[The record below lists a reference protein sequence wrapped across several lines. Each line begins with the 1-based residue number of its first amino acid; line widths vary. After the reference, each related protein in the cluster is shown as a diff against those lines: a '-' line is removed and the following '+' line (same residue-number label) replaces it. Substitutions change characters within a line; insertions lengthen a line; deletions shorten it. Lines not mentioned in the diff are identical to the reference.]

1 MQVLVPTLDSFSQ
14 VLPAFKWQALAAF
27 LQKTATAAGRK
38 AMLLSDRELST
49 PLPVAGL
56 FALLVTAD
64 FCALLQAQQAETPD
78 RYHTQ
83 LTFDNT
89 EIGSFLQQ
97 LKPLIAAKKKAL
109 LERAIAAQAQYA
121 NEPRLPSSFILQLLA
136 VIASDPEPTA
146 IACEPMVAAAI
157 FQQVEQERLLNQ
169 VTAQIRQSLEL
180 PKILKTAVEEV
191 RKFVSVDRLLIFE
204 FSPQAFADGTSSS
217 KSALSSTTERTAP
230 GDTRS
235 MSANL
240 LIPDNYYLQG
250 RITYEAKASGDIPSV
265 LDLADGCWFD
275 HESQTREKYS
285 QGIASLIPDIE
296 EYYHQYP
303 CLLKLLQHA
312 QVRAK
317 LVTPIRVQEKLW
329 GLLIAH
335 QCYQP
340 RQWQLDEEKF
350 LGQIA
355 QHLAIA
361 IYQATLYHEVQQQ
374 KQTLEERVA
383 ERTQALAESL
393 AATQSANRVKSDFL
407 ATMSH
412 ELRTPLTCVIG
423 MSATLL
429 RWSLG
434 PLNDKQRSY
443 LKTIHDSG
451 EHLLE
456 LINDILDFSQVESG
470 KTVLQMSEFSLS
482 QLTRQCL
489 QVFREKARAG
499 NIDLKIQIS
508 VSAERDRFTADQ
520 RRVRQILFNLLA
532 NAIKFTPEGG
542 TVTLRV
548 WVESKTA
555 VFQVEDTG
563 IGIPAEQQPQL
574 FQKFQQLDMSYKR
587 RYEGAGLGL
596 ALTKQLVDL
605 HHGWLSVESAEGK
618 GSVFTVEIPAQELN
632 AEEVEGD
639 STSRSSPSAGRVV
652 LIEDDEDSAALVC
665 DLLTAAGYQVVWM
678 IEPSTAVEQIQF
690 LQPTAVI
697 TALEMSGMNGLD
709 IVRRIRQHPVMQH
722 IKVLALTHQSAAE
735 SHDQD
740 VGADAYLSR
749 PIDPGHLLH
758 KVAALIAL
766 AAS

>member
-14 VLPAFKWQALAAF
+14 VLSASKWQALSAF

-38 AMLLSDRELST
+38 AMLVTDRELST
-49 PLPVAGL
+49 PLLAGGQ
-56 FALLVTAD
+56 FALLVMPD
-64 FCALLQAQQAETPD
+64 FCLLLQAQLEETPD
-78 RYHTQ
+78 RYRTH
-83 LTFDNT
+83 LIFDT
-89 EIGSFLQQ
+89 AEIGAFLQQ
-97 LKPLIAAKKKAL
+97 LKSHIAAKKKAL
-109 LERAIAAQAQYA
+109 LERAIATQAHHSGDS
-121 NEPRLPSSFILQLLA
+121 RLPSSFILQLLA
-136 VIASDPEPTA
+136 VIAAEPEPTA

-169 VTAQIRQSLEL
+169 VTAQIHQSLEL
-180 PKILKTAVEEV
+180 PQILRTAVEEV
-191 RKFVSVDRLLIFE
+191 RKFLSVDRLLIFE
-204 FSPQAFADGTSSS
+204 FSSQAFTDGTSESNLEG
-217 KSALSSTTERTAP
+217 AAERSTHAS
-230 GDTRS
+230 TRS
-235 MSANL
+235 ASGNF
-240 LIPDNYYLQG
+240 LIPEHYHLQG
-250 RITYEAKASGDIPSV
+250 RITYEAKASEQILPV

-296 EYYHQYP
+296 EYYHRYP

-312 QVRAK
+312 QVKAK

-340 RQWQLDEEKF
+340 RQWQPDEEQF

-355 QHLAIA
+355 EHLAIA

-456 LINDILDFSQVESG
+456 LINDILDFSQIESG
-470 KTVLQMSEFSLS
+470 KTMLQVSDFSLS
-482 QLTRQCL
+482 QLARQCL

-499 NIDLKIQIS
+499 NIDLKIQVS

-532 NAIKFTPEGG
+532 NAVKFTPEGG

-548 WVESKTA
+548 WVESNTA
-555 VFQVEDTG
+555 VFQIEDTG

-605 HHGWLSVESAEGK
+605 HHGWLSVESVEGK
-618 GSVFTVEIPAQELN
+618 GSIFTVEIPTQELN
-632 AEEVEGD
+632 TEGID
-639 STSRSSPSAGRVV
+639 SNSVGKSSPSAGRVV
-652 LIEDDEDSAALVC
+652 LIENDEDSAALVC

-758 KVAALIAL
+758 KVAALLSPAV
-766 AAS
+766 S